1 MPAIKIINPSYE
13 IMIIARDNNK
23 DLHIFDVVSRFS
35 APRFDRDTQLGKP
48 CVKSIV
54 VQFVRYGVKHGK
66 SGQPRFDRTSIC
78 T

>member
-1 MPAIKIINPSYE
+1 
-13 IMIIARDNNK
+13 MIIARDNNK

>member
-1 MPAIKIINPSYE
+1 
-13 IMIIARDNNK
+13 MIIARQINNIAHK
-23 DLHIFDVVSRFS
+23 DLHIFDVVSRFG